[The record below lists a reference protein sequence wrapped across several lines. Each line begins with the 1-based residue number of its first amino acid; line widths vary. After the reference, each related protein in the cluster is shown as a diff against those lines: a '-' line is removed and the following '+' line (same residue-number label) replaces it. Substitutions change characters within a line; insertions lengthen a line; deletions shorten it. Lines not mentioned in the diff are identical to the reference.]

1 MFRVCAIKQFAFELC
16 LSVVK
21 SLSEMDSSCKT
32 EKDSG
37 DKSKSEHCIVGESI
51 CPRGVVSVLTLKHVD
66 VKGNRSMLEL
76 VSQDDLVDFA
86 ASQEVEE
93 RMCRKD
99 KMSGVQRKLSCWPCT
114 IVMESVQV
122 IFP

>member
-1 MFRVCAIKQFAFELC
+1 M
-16 LSVVK
+16 
-21 SLSEMDSSCKT
+21 
-32 EKDSG
+32 
-37 DKSKSEHCIVGESI
+37 
-51 CPRGVVSVLTLKHVD
+51 LTLKHVD
-66 VKGNRSMLEL
+66 GKGNRSMLEL

-99 KMSGVQRKLSCWPCT
+99 KLSGVQRKLSCWPCT

-122 IFP
+122 EIESKCRKYRIYSGLSSFLSY

>member
-1 MFRVCAIKQFAFELC
+1 MKL
-16 LSVVK
+16 
-21 SLSEMDSSCKT
+21 LSEMDSSCRT
-32 EKDSG
+32 EEDSG
-37 DKSKSEHCIVGESI
+37 DKPKSEHCVVGESI
-51 CPRGVVSVLTLKHVD
+51 GPRGVVSVLTLKHVD
-66 VKGNRSMLEL
+66 GKGNRSMLEL

-122 IFP
+122 FFP